1 MTAAD
6 APGLLAALDGG
17 PGDRAALLLTTN
29 PGLEDLVAAE
39 LTQRLGPL
47 AGGPMACQQRPL
59 GFGGHVLAL
68 GPCGG
73 GDLSAAAL
81 TLRCVHHV
89 IQPLYGFDLPA
100 GGSGALDRIHGELL
114 QRGIPRL
121 EAPGVRTFRIT
132 TKRSGVHPFTSI
144 DVQRR
149 AGAAVVARYGLAVSL
164 LDFDCE
170 VRVDVT
176 GRRCLVGVQLTRL
189 PLSRRHHKPY
199 NPRAALKANVAYA
212 LLRLAGVDRGR
223 LLDPF
228 CGSATIPLEAAA
240 AYPGLQVE
248 ASDASP
254 AAVEGA
260 RANLAAAG
268 HAEAIPVFCRDLSDL
283 PDAYPA
289 GTFDAIVT
297 NPPYG
302 VRLGLGMDYV
312 PFYRRFL
319 DVSAHL
325 LAPGGRLVFL
335 AWKRGVVDLAN
346 RSARHGPRRPLRRVH
361 VRVVE
366 TGGIYPRIYVMER
379 R

>member
-1 MTAAD
+1 MTRPD
-6 APGLLAALDGG
+6 APGLLAALEGELGG
-17 PGDRAALLLTTN
+17 RGALLLTTN

-39 LTQRLGPL
+39 LGERLAPL
-47 AGGPMACQQRPL
+47 GLGDIECQHRPL

-68 GPCGG
+68 LPRV
-73 GDLSAAAL
+73 DAAVAAAAL
-81 TLRCVHHV
+81 ALRTVHHV
-89 IQPLYGFDLPA
+89 IHPLYAFPLPV
-100 GGSGALDRIHGELL
+100 GGDAVAPVERIYDVIRA
-114 QRGIPRL
+114 RGIPQL
-121 EAPGVRTFRIT
+121 AAPGLRSFRIT
-132 TKRSGVHPFTSI
+132 TKRHGDHPFTSI

-149 AGAAVVARYGLAVSL
+149 AGAAVVERYGLAVDL
-164 LDFDCE
+164 FGFDCE

-176 GRRCLVGVQLTRL
+176 GARCLVGVQLTRA
-189 PLSRRHHKPY
+189 PLSRRHRKSY

-212 LLRLAGVDRGR
+212 LLRLAGVARGR

-240 AYPGLQVE
+240 AFPQLQVE

-254 AAVEGA
+254 AAVAGA
-260 RANLAAAG
+260 RGNLELAG
-268 HAEAIPVFCRDLSDL
+268 LGARIPVACRDVSAL
-283 PDAYPA
+283 PDVYPV
-289 GTFDAIVT
+289 GGVDAIVT

-302 VRLGLGMDYV
+302 VRLDLGMDYV

-319 DVSAHL
+319 DVAAHL
-325 LAPGGRLVFL
+325 LPPGGRLVFL

-346 RSARHGPRRPLRRVH
+346 RPGRGFRQVH

-366 TGGIYPRIYVMER
+366 TGGIYPRVYVMER